1 MIYYFENILYENKLK
16 IFIIK
21 ISYFDLYLI
30 KYYLIGNIYF
40 RKNIIFIYI
49 LEK

>member
-21 ISYFDLYLI
+21 NYIILYLI